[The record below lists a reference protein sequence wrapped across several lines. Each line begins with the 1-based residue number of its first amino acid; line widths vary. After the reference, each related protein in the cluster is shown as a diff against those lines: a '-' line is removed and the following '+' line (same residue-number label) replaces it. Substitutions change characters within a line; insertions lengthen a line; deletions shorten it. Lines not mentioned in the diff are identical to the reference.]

1 MSEVSF
7 KISCIICQ
15 GLKDKESGLQTRQM
29 RGTSPGGTEEIIKGC
44 MLDLIGL
51 GGGGGTDTL
60 QCRWYLTL
68 LQRRK
73 RNYN

>member
-1 MSEVSF
+1 MY
-7 KISCIICQ
+7 Q

-29 RGTSPGGTEEIIKGC
+29 RGTEEIIKGC
-44 MLDLIGL
+44 ILDLIGF
-51 GGGGGTDTL
+51 GGGGTDTL